1 MIKAKAPSH
10 RMLKHGFIKRFNKWP
25 NKEMMLVCISNSV
38 ATKKGNREG
47 TTELAHRAKLD
58 LIAGRLLFEKMSKQK
73 VNPKN
78 NKGNKF
84 LFSFIT

>member
-1 MIKAKAPSH
+1 M
-10 RMLKHGFIKRFNKWP
+10 W
-25 NKEMMLVCISNSV
+25 VCINNSV
-38 ATKKGNREG
+38 ATKKGKSDG
-47 TTELAHRAKLD
+47 ITEFAHNAKPD
-58 LIAGRLLFEKMSKQK
+58 FTAGRLLCEKINRQT